1 MEISNNE
8 MCDILVGEYGR
19 KANALLYEKEPA
31 VGCFDEYGYDMLKA
45 LIQHTSALLDDDM
58 YESAYLMADILHVL
72 PDVLIPG
79 KKDSKRAFY
88 KDHIAPYA
96 AKTGDSIFDRYKVYF
111 CPPIFM

>member
-1 MEISNNE
+1 MEISNND

-19 KANALLYEKEPA
+19 KANAHLYEKEPA

-58 YESAYLMADILHVL
+58 YESTYLMADILHVL

-79 KKDSKRAFY
+79 KKK
-88 KDHIAPYA
+88 I
-96 AKTGDSIFDRYKVYF
+96 KTGILQGSSRALCRKNRGQYF
-111 CPPIFM
+111 

>member
-19 KANALLYEKEPA
+19 KADAHLYEKEPA

-45 LIQHTSALLDDDM
+45 LIQHTSSLLDDDM
-58 YESAYLMADILHVL
+58 YESAYLMADILHFL

-79 KKDSKRAFY
+79 KKIQNGHTTRITSRPMPQKQGTVFLTD
-88 KDHIAPYA
+88 
-96 AKTGDSIFDRYKVYF
+96 TVYF
-111 CPPIFM
+111 CPPIFK